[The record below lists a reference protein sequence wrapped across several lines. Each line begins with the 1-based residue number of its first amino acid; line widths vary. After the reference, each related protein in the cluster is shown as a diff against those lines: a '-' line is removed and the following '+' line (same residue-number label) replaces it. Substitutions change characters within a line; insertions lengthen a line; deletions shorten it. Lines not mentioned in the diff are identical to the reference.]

1 MNTNVWLIQ
10 AKTNLHVGNENT
22 SNYGLIDKAI
32 QRDALT
38 GLPCINSS
46 SLKGA
51 LNEYCTNGKNE
62 QSMSEVDRL
71 SVFGSDKNDKK
82 GGKSTK
88 GKAIFYDAK
97 LLFLP
102 MQTNDENL
110 FKYVTSNKVLDL
122 FNDRVK
128 FLGANF
134 QLEKDKTSLK
144 QTCQLCRDVEI
155 NDEVFTKLCSDDNL
169 PIIARN
175 KLDDG
180 TSANLWY
187 EQVLPA
193 ETILYAVIQEPK
205 KDTLKQYI
213 SDQLIQIGANATI
226 GYGYCKFTNLNE

>member
-32 QRDALT
+32 QRDPLT
-38 GLPCINSS
+38 QIPCINSS

-62 QSMSEVDRL
+62 QPMSEADRL
-71 SVFGSDKNDKK
+71 AVFGSDKNDRK
-82 GGKSTK
+82 GSKSTK

-102 MQTNDENL
+102 MQTNDANL
-110 FKYVTSNKVLDL
+110 FKYVTSSKVIDL
-122 FNDRVK
+122 FNDRIK
-128 FLGANF
+128 SLGVNF
-134 QLEKDKTSLK
+134 QLGKDETVLK
-144 QTCQLCRDVEI
+144 SACQLCRDVEI
-155 NDEVFTKLCSDDNL
+155 NDEEFTELCSDDNL

-180 TSANLWY
+180 TSKNLWY

-205 KDTLKQYI
+205 EDTLRQYI

-226 GYGYCKFTNLNE
+226 GYGYCMFNILK

>member
-32 QRDALT
+32 QRDPLT
-38 GLPCINSS
+38 QIPCINSS

-62 QSMSEVDRL
+62 QPMSEADRL
-71 SVFGSDKNDKK
+71 AVFGSDKNDRK
-82 GGKSTK
+82 GSKSTK

-102 MQTNDENL
+102 MQTNDANL
-110 FKYVTSNKVLDL
+110 FKYVTSSKVIDL
-122 FNDRVK
+122 FNDRIK
-128 FLGANF
+128 SLGVNF
-134 QLEKDKTSLK
+134 QLGKDETVLK
-144 QTCQLCRDVEI
+144 SACQLCRDVEI
-155 NDEVFTKLCSDDNL
+155 NDEEFTELCSDDNL

-180 TSANLWY
+180 TSKNLWY

-193 ETILYAVIQEPK
+193 ETILYAVIQV
-205 KDTLKQYI
+205 TNI
-213 SDQLIQIGANATI
+213 SSTPV
-226 GYGYCKFTNLNE
+226 

>member
-1 MNTNVWLIQ
+1 MNTNIWLIQ

-32 QRDALT
+32 QRDPLT
-38 GLPCINSS
+38 QIPCINSS

-51 LNEYCTNGKNE
+51 LNEFCTNGKNE
-62 QSMSEVDRL
+62 QSMPDVDRL
-71 SVFGSDKNDKK
+71 AVFGSDKNDKK
-82 GGKSTK
+82 GSKSTK

-102 MQTNDENL
+102 MQTNDANL
-110 FKYVTSNKVLDL
+110 FKYVTSSKVIDL

-128 FLGANF
+128 SLGSGF
-134 QLEKDKTSLK
+134 QLKKDETVLK
-144 QTCQLCRDVEI
+144 NVCQLCRDVEI
-155 NDEVFTKLCSDDNL
+155 NDEEFTMLCGDDNL

-226 GYGYCKFTNLNE
+226 GYGYCKFTNLNK

>member
-32 QRDALT
+32 QRDPLT
-38 GLPCINSS
+38 QIPCINSS

-110 FKYVTSNKVLDL
+110 FKYVASSKVIDL

-128 FLGANF
+128 SLGSGF
-134 QLEKDKTSLK
+134 QL
-144 QTCQLCRDVEI
+144 
-155 NDEVFTKLCSDDNL
+155 
-169 PIIARN
+169 
-175 KLDDG
+175 
-180 TSANLWY
+180 
-187 EQVLPA
+187 
-193 ETILYAVIQEPK
+193 K
-205 KDTLKQYI
+205 KDETVLK
-213 SDQLIQIGANATI
+213 SVFRFSNDGVL
-226 GYGYCKFTNLNE
+226 